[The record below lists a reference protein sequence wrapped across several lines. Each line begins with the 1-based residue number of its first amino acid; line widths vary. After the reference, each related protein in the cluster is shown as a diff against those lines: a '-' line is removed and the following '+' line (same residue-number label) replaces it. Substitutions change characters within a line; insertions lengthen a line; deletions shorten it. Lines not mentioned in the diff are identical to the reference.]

1 MKQLFIYQICVSN
14 PRKVADGV
22 SSRCFS
28 SYEKAVAFLHDSDF
42 MLFPESGLW
51 HNGATEA
58 WIVKRFVH

>member
-14 PRKVADGV
+14 PWKVADGV

-28 SYEKAVAFLHDSDF
+28 SYRKAALFLYDSDF
-42 MLFPESGLW
+42 MFSPEANLW

-58 WIVKRFVH
+58 WIVKHLVH